1 MEEARET
8 RKPLTVADVDPYID
22 YYRVAVQERYGLV
35 EIGSKW
41 GHGNYQKAEWYG
53 QRRIPWEQ
61 RKYKKNPP
69 WLDREIVE
77 ISRKDGMTII
87 VKEKKK

>member
-1 MEEARET
+1 MEEAKDA

-22 YYRVAVQERYGLV
+22 YYRVAVRDRNNLV
-35 EIGSKW
+35 ELGSKW
-41 GHGNYQKAEWYG
+41 GDGNYQKAEWYG

-77 ISRKDGMTII
+77 ISRKDGLTIF